1 MANFSHFLG
10 NRKSKDE
17 LKMKTVYLDNA
28 ATTALRPEVI
38 EHMTNVLKDNYGNA
52 SSTHSF
58 GRSSKALLEQC
69 RKNIANYFNVTASE
83 IVFTSGG
90 TEADN
95 LALRSAVRDLGV
107 TEIITSKIE
116 HHAVLHTAE
125 QLQKEYN
132 ITIKHVDLDDCGLV
146 NYEHLEKLLE
156 SSNKAIVSLMHI
168 NNEVG
173 NILDMARVA
182 NLCKANNALFHS
194 DMVQSVG
201 HYPIDLQE
209 ISVDFLAASAHK
221 FHGPKGVGFC
231 FIRKESGLKPL
242 IFGGEQERGYR
253 AGTES
258 THNIVGMD
266 EALKIAYAN
275 LDAEKAYVSDLKSYF
290 IEALKANL
298 PEVRFNGGCADA
310 ENSTY
315 TLVNVC
321 LPIAPEKAAMLQFQ
335 LDLKG
340 IACSKGSACQSGS
353 NQQSHVLSAI
363 LNEDQLKRPS
373 VRFSF
378 SKFNTKDELDY
389 VVSILKEFVNS

>member
-1 MANFSHFLG
+1 
-10 NRKSKDE
+10 
-17 LKMKTVYLDNA
+17 MKQVYLDNA
-28 ATTALRPEVI
+28 ATTAIRPKVI
-38 EHMTNVLKDNYGNA
+38 ERMTQVMRESYGNA

-69 RKNIANYFNVTASE
+69 RKNIASYFNVSASE
-83 IVFTSGG
+83 IIFTSGG

-107 TEIITSKIE
+107 TEIILSKIE

-125 QLQKEYN
+125 QLQKEYDV
-132 ITIKHVDLDDCGLV
+132 TLSFVDLDDCGV
-146 NYEHLEKLLE
+146 INYAHLETLLQ
-156 SSNKAIVSLMHI
+156 SGNKTVVSLMHI
-168 NNEVG
+168 NNEIG
-173 NILDMARVA
+173 NILDIERVA
-182 NLCKANNALFHS
+182 NLCKTYDALFHT
-194 DMVQSVG
+194 DTVQSVG
-201 HYPIDLQE
+201 HYKIDLQT
-209 ISVDFLAASAHK
+209 ISIDFLAASAHK

-231 FIRKESGLKPL
+231 FVRKESGLKPL

-258 THNIVGMD
+258 IHNIVGMD

-275 LDAEKAYVSDLKSYF
+275 LEEDKKYVSALKRYF
-290 IEALKANL
+290 IQQIKAHL
-298 PEVRFNGGCADA
+298 PSASFNGSCD
-310 ENSTY
+310 EEETKSTY

-321 LPIAPEKAAMLQFQ
+321 LPIAPQKAPMLQFQ

-353 NQQSHVLSAI
+353 NQQSHVLTEI
-363 LNEDQLKRPS
+363 LNDEKLKQPS

-378 SKFNTKDELDY
+378 SIYNTKEELDY
-389 VVSILKEFVNS
+389 VVTVLKEFVSS

>member
-1 MANFSHFLG
+1 MNH
-10 NRKSKDE
+10 
-17 LKMKTVYLDNA
+17 VYLDNA
-28 ATTALRPEVI
+28 ATTPLRKEVV
-38 EHMTNVLKDNYGNA
+38 ERMTEVLNNNFGNA

-58 GRSSKALLEQC
+58 GRASKALLEQC
-69 RKNIANYFNVTASE
+69 RKNIARYFNVSAAE

-116 HHAVLHTAE
+116 HHAVLHTVE
-125 QLQKEYN
+125 QLQKEYD
-132 ITIKHVDLDDCGLV
+132 ITVSFVNLDDCGLV
-146 NYEHLEKLLE
+146 DYNHLQDLLQ
-156 SSNKAIVSLMHI
+156 SSDKAMVSLMHI

-173 NILDMARVA
+173 NILNIERVA
-182 NLCKANNALFHS
+182 NLCKASGALFQS
-194 DMVQSVG
+194 DCVQSVG
-201 HYPIDLQE
+201 HFKIDLQN
-209 ISVDFLAASAHK
+209 IPIDFLAASAHK

-231 FIRKESGLKPL
+231 YVRKESGLKPL

-258 THNIVGMD
+258 IHNIVGMD
-266 EALKIAYAN
+266 EALKIAYTN
-275 LDAEKAYVSDLKSYF
+275 LDTEKQYISELKNYF
-290 IEALKANL
+290 IAQLKENIDD
-298 PEVRFNGGCADA
+298 VSFNGGCEDTV
-310 ENSTY
+310 NSTY

-321 LPIAPEKAAMLQFQ
+321 LPIAPEKAPMLQFQ

-363 LNEDQLKRPS
+363 LDENKLKRPS

-378 SKFNTKDELDY
+378 SIFNTKEELDY
-389 VVSILKEFVNS
+389 VVDVLKDFVNS

>member
-1 MANFSHFLG
+1 M
-10 NRKSKDE
+10 KS
-17 LKMKTVYLDNA
+17 VYLDNA
-28 ATTALRPEVI
+28 ATTALRPEVV
-38 EHMTNVLKDNYGNA
+38 ERMTQVLQENYGNA
-52 SSTHSF
+52 SSIHSF
-58 GRSSKALLEQC
+58 GRASKSLLEQC
-69 RKNIANYFNVTASE
+69 RKNIASYFKVSASE

-107 TEIITSKIE
+107 TEIITSRIE

-132 ITIKHVDLDDCGLV
+132 VRLSYVDLDDCGLV
-146 NYEHLEKLLE
+146 DYSHLQELLQT
-156 SSNKAIVSLMHI
+156 SDKAIVSLMHI
-168 NNEVG
+168 NNEIG
-173 NILDMARVA
+173 NILDIECVA
-182 NLCKANNALFHS
+182 KMCKENNALFHT
-194 DMVQSVG
+194 DGVQSVG
-201 HYPIDLQE
+201 HYQIDLNKIPID
-209 ISVDFLAASAHK
+209 FMAASAHK

-231 FIRKESGLKPL
+231 YIRKESGLKPL

-266 EALKIAYAN
+266 EALKIAYTN
-275 LDAEKAYVSDLKSYF
+275 LAVEKDYISELKTYF
-290 IEALKANL
+290 IQQLKDNL
-298 PEVRFNGGCADA
+298 ENVSFNGGCEDA
-310 ENSTY
+310 INSTY

-321 LPIAPEKAAMLQFQ
+321 LPIAPEKAPMLQFQ

-353 NQQSHVLSAI
+353 SQQSHVLSAI
-363 LNEDQLKRPS
+363 LDDDKLKRPS

-378 SKFNTKDELDY
+378 SIFNTKEELDY
-389 VVSILKEFVNS
+389 VVKVLKAFVNS

>member
-1 MANFSHFLG
+1 
-10 NRKSKDE
+10 
-17 LKMKTVYLDNA
+17 MKQVYLDNA

-38 EHMTNVLKDNYGNA
+38 ERMTDVLQNSYGNA
-52 SSTHSF
+52 SSTHGF
-58 GRSSKALLEQC
+58 GRASKSLLEQC
-69 RKNIANYFNVTASE
+69 RKNIASHFNISASE

-125 QLQKEYN
+125 QLKSEYN
-132 ITIKHVDLDDCGLV
+132 IKLNFVNLDDCGLV
-146 NYEHLEKLLE
+146 DYEHLETLLDKAD
-156 SSNKAIVSLMHI
+156 KAIVSLMHV

-173 NILDMARVA
+173 NILDIVKVA
-182 NLCKANNALFHS
+182 ELCKRNNVLFHS

-201 HYPIDLQE
+201 HFKLDLQE
-209 ISVDFLAASAHK
+209 IAVDFMAASAHK

-231 FIRKESGLKPL
+231 YVRKESGLKPL

-253 AGTES
+253 AGTEAV
-258 THNIVGMD
+258 HNIVGMD
-266 EALKIAYAN
+266 EALKMAYNN
-275 LDAEKAYVSDLKSYF
+275 LDVEKAYVSGLKTYF
-290 IEALKANL
+290 IEQLENSI
-298 PEVRFNGGCADA
+298 PNVSFNGGCKDVL
-310 ENSTY
+310 NSTY

-321 LPIAPEKAAMLQFQ
+321 LPIAPEKAPMLQFQ

-353 NQQSHVLSAI
+353 SQQSHVLTAI
-363 LNEDQLKRPS
+363 LDNENLKKPS

-378 SKFNTKDELDY
+378 SIFNTKDELDY
-389 VVSILKEFVNS
+389 VVNILKEFVSS

>member
-1 MANFSHFLG
+1 
-10 NRKSKDE
+10 
-17 LKMKTVYLDNA
+17 MKAVYLDNA
-28 ATTALRPEVI
+28 ATTALRPQVI
-38 EHMTNVLKDNYGNA
+38 DRMTEVLKENFGNA

-69 RKNIANYFNVTASE
+69 RKNIASYFNVSPGE

-107 TEIITSKIE
+107 TEIITSRIE
-116 HHAVLHTAE
+116 HHAVIHTAE
-125 QLQKEYN
+125 QLQNEYGVKIN
-132 ITIKHVDLDDCGLV
+132 FVEVDINGFI
-146 NYEHLEKLLE
+146 NYDHLEELLKR
-156 SSNKAIVSLMHI
+156 SDKALVSLMHI
-168 NNEVG
+168 NNEIG
-173 NILDMARVA
+173 NILDIEKVA
-182 NLCKANNALFHS
+182 KLCESYGALFHT
-194 DMVQSVG
+194 DTVQSIG
-201 HYPIDLQE
+201 HFKLDLDK
-209 ISVDFLAASAHK
+209 IPVDFLAASAHK

-258 THNIVGMD
+258 IHNIVGMD
-266 EALKIAYAN
+266 EALGQAYKK
-275 LDAEKAYVSDLKSYF
+275 LEKEHEYVLGLKSYF
-290 IEALKANL
+290 IERLQHII
-298 PEVRFNGGCADA
+298 PRVGFNGGCNDL

-315 TLVNVC
+315 TLVNIC
-321 LPIAPEKAAMLQFQ
+321 LPINPEKAPMLQFQ

-353 NQQSHVLSAI
+353 SQQSHVLSAI
-363 LNEDQLKRPS
+363 LNKDDLMKPS

-378 SKFNTKDELDY
+378 SSFNTKEELDY
-389 VVSILKEFVNS
+389 VIDVLNEFVNS

>member
-1 MANFSHFLG
+1 MNS
-10 NRKSKDE
+10 
-17 LKMKTVYLDNA
+17 VYLDNA
-28 ATTALRPEVI
+28 ATTALRPEVV
-38 EHMTNVLKDNYGNA
+38 ERMTKVLNESYGNA

-69 RKNIANYFNVTASE
+69 RKNIASYFNVSSSE

-95 LALRSAVRDLGV
+95 LAMRSAVRDLGV
-107 TEIITSKIE
+107 TDIITTKIE

-132 ITIKHVDLDDCGLV
+132 IDIHYVNLDDCGVVDYL
-146 NYEHLEKLLE
+146 HLEQLLQ
-156 SSNKAIVSLMHI
+156 STNKPLVSLMHI

-173 NILDMARVA
+173 NILDLAKVA
-182 NLCKANNALFHS
+182 QLCKTHNALFHS

-201 HYPIDLQE
+201 HYKIDLKE
-209 ISVDFLAASAHK
+209 IQIDFMAASAHK

-275 LDAEKAYVSDLKSYF
+275 LS
-290 IEALKANL
+290 
-298 PEVRFNGGCADA
+298 
-310 ENSTY
+310 
-315 TLVNVC
+315 
-321 LPIAPEKAAMLQFQ
+321 QF
-335 LDLKG
+335 LT
-340 IACSKGSACQSGS
+340 II
-353 NQQSHVLSAI
+353 HLS
-363 LNEDQLKRPS
+363 
-373 VRFSF
+373 
-378 SKFNTKDELDY
+378 
-389 VVSILKEFVNS
+389 

>member
-1 MANFSHFLG
+1 M
-10 NRKSKDE
+10 KS
-17 LKMKTVYLDNA
+17 VYLDNA
-28 ATTALRPEVI
+28 ATTALRPQVI
-38 EHMTNVLKDNYGNA
+38 DRMTEVLKENFGNA

-69 RKNIANYFNVTASE
+69 RKNIASYFNVSPGE

-107 TEIITSKIE
+107 TEIITSRIE
-116 HHAVLHTAE
+116 HHAVIHTAE
-125 QLQKEYN
+125 QLQNEYGVK
-132 ITIKHVDLDDCGLV
+132 ISFVEVDINGFI
-146 NYEHLEKLLE
+146 NYDHLEELLKR
-156 SSNKAIVSLMHI
+156 SDKALVSLMHI
-168 NNEVG
+168 NNEIG
-173 NILDMARVA
+173 NILDIEKVA
-182 NLCKANNALFHS
+182 KLCESYGTLFHT
-194 DMVQSVG
+194 DTVQSIG
-201 HYPIDLQE
+201 HFKLDLDK
-209 ISVDFLAASAHK
+209 IPVDFLAASAHK

-258 THNIVGMD
+258 IHNIVGMD
-266 EALKIAYAN
+266 EALGQAYKK
-275 LDAEKAYVSDLKSYF
+275 LEKEHEYVLGLKSYF
-290 IEALKANL
+290 IERLQHII
-298 PEVRFNGGCADA
+298 PRVGFNGGCNDL

-315 TLVNVC
+315 TLVNIC
-321 LPIAPEKAAMLQFQ
+321 LPINPEKAPMLQFQ

-353 NQQSHVLSAI
+353 SQQSHVLSAI
-363 LNEDQLKRPS
+363 LNKDDLMKPS

-378 SKFNTKDELDY
+378 SSFNTKEELDY
-389 VVSILKEFVNS
+389 VIDVLNEFVKS

>member
-1 MANFSHFLG
+1 
-10 NRKSKDE
+10 
-17 LKMKTVYLDNA
+17 MKQVYLDNA

-38 EHMTNVLKDNYGNA
+38 ERITEVLRNNFGNA

-69 RKNIANYFNVTASE
+69 RKNIASYFNVSASE

-107 TEIITSKIE
+107 TEIITSRIE

-125 QLQKEYN
+125 QLQSEYGVKLSFVN
-132 ITIKHVDLDDCGLV
+132 LDSCGLIDY
-146 NYEHLEKLLE
+146 NHLEALLT
-156 SSNKAIVSLMHI
+156 SADKAVVSLMHI
-168 NNEVG
+168 NNEIG
-173 NILDMARVA
+173 NILDVEHVGE
-182 NLCKANNALFHS
+182 LCQNHDALFHT
-194 DMVQSVG
+194 DAVQSIG
-201 HYPIDLQE
+201 HYKIDLHA
-209 ISVDFLAASAHK
+209 IRIDFLAASAHK

-231 FIRKESGLKPL
+231 YIRKESGLKPL

-253 AGTES
+253 AGTEAI
-258 THNIVGMD
+258 HNIVGMD
-266 EALKIAYAN
+266 EALKIAYTN
-275 LDAEKAYVSDLKSYF
+275 LDDEKAYVSELKTYF
-290 IEALKANL
+290 IQQLKKHI
-298 PEVRFNGGCADA
+298 PGVCFNGGCEDQG
-310 ENSTY
+310 NSTY
-315 TLVNVC
+315 TLVNVW
-321 LPIAPEKAAMLQFQ
+321 LPIAPEKAPMLQFQ

-363 LNEDQLKRPS
+363 LDEEQLNQPS

-378 SKFNTKDELDY
+378 SIFNTKDELDY
-389 VVSILKEFVNS
+389 VVDVLKDFVSS